1 MHDLNWVD
9 WGIIALLAWG
19 LVSGFGRGLV
29 GIVAGLGAA
38 VASWYLAARYAPALA
53 LWIDRRLG
61 LVKATARAIEG
72 RLHLGPA
79 LGAIPASAAVSG
91 GVPPEASRQALTTL
105 GGQLGLP
112 PFLQS
117 FLTRS
122 LGETLAGVPGAGS
135 MNLGQALPY
144 LLALLLWTAI
154 FFALAA
160 WVISR
165 LIAFVANRAGDLL
178 SRAGLSLPNRLAGAL
193 LGVVE
198 NGLFLAVLLG
208 VVAPV
213 INLRGAVPALGASRL
228 ATLVVSSFS
237 WLLNAL

>member
-1 MHDLNWVD
+1 MHGFNWVD
-9 WGIIALLAWG
+9 WVIIALLAGG

-61 LVKATARAIEG
+61 LVKATAQAIEG
-72 RLHLGPA
+72 RLHLGPV
-79 LGAIPASAAVSG
+79 LSAIPASAVSG
-91 GVPPEASRQALTTL
+91 GFPPEASRQALTTL

-112 PFLQS
+112 PFLQP
-117 FLTRS
+117 FLTRG
-122 LGETLAGVPGAGS
+122 LGAAGVPGAGS
-135 MNLGQALPY
+135 MNLGEALPY
-144 LLALLLWTAI
+144 QLALLLWTAI
-154 FFALAA
+154 FFALTA

-165 LIAFVANRAGDLL
+165 LITFVARQAGDLL

-193 LGVVE
+193 LGAVE
-198 NGLFLAVLLG
+198 SGLFLAVLLG

-213 INLRGAVPALGASRL
+213 INLRGAVPALGTSRL
-228 ATLVVSSFS
+228 AALVVSSFS
-237 WLLNAL
+237 WLLKAL